1 MAVTIINES
10 ESIDVEVFKV
20 LATLSTDKR
29 GLFVLLIDYSFVDL
43 LLKNSNQILRTA
55 YFNVEMNSKS
65 KNMYL
70 RANRFFDK
78 IISFTI

>member
-43 LLKNSNQILRTA
+43 LLKNSNQIIRTA

>member
-10 ESIDVEVFKV
+10 ESIDVEVCKV

>member
-20 LATLSTDKR
+20 VATLSTDKR